1 MRGLNKSEV
10 WKAFASVSFGSSLLY
25 LKLCGAESPVS
36 QLRASISDTN
46 RGFRRLSGRQIFP
59 SRGWLKF
66 LEVVAKDGKVRP
78 VIHCLS
84 IVPPSYFGS
93 KYVSKARWKAAW
105 CDCMGVGQ
113 ALGVSTKCVRK
124 AGTESPLSFQQSQ
137 AVTDPLWFM
146 ELCEQLYKMRS
157 FSAGGIVKSHLK
169 SIQTKTSSQSP
180 T

>member
-1 MRGLNKSEV
+1 MKGLNKSEIC
-10 WKAFASVSFGSSLLY
+10 KAFAGVSFGSSLLY
-25 LKLCGAESPVS
+25 LKLYGAESQVS
-36 QLRASISDTN
+36 QLRASISATN
-46 RGFRRLSGRQIFP
+46 GGFRKLSGRQIFS

-66 LEVVAKDGKVRP
+66 VEVVTESGNVRP

-93 KYVSKARWKAAW
+93 KYVSKARWAEAW
-105 CDCMGVGQ
+105 RDCMGVGQ
-113 ALGVSTKCVRK
+113 ALGISTKCVRK

-146 ELCEQLYKMRS
+146 ELFEQLYKMRS

-169 SIQTKTSSQSP
+169 SIQTKT
-180 T
+180 